1 MITTLVIY
9 LCTSAAMDDCQ
20 AHPAHQW
27 GDQYQLEACMASI
40 EPTLNS
46 LRREG
51 LQNVAATCT
60 QEREE

>member
-20 AHPAHQW
+20 VHAYQQW
-27 GDQYQLEACMASI
+27 GGTYQLEACLASI

-46 LRREG
+46 LRQDG
-51 LQNVAATCT
+51 HDNAAATCE
-60 QEREE
+60 QERD

>member
-20 AHPAHQW
+20 AHAYHQW
-27 GDQYQLEACMASI
+27 EGQYQVEACLASI
-40 EPTLNS
+40 EPTLDE

-51 LQNVAATCT
+51 MQNVAATCT

>member
-40 EPTLNS
+40 EPTLDD

-51 LQNVAATCT
+51 LQNVAATCA

>member
-46 LRREG
+46 LRAQG
-51 LQNVAATCT
+51 VQHAAATCA
-60 QEREE
+60 QADDQ